1 MFGDQPSCRATPDP
15 VMIAGVLPAP
25 LRSSRPHGWN
35 GVIVERYRLEGAGVA
50 VQSAAVL
57 VTVHLGPTVTVVHT
71 DRKQVE
77 RRRIAKGDIST
88 VTPPGQAKGWRHPGQ
103 AEFVAVW
110 LAPALIERIAAEAD
124 DLQPEQVEILENFGT
139 PDPQIERIGLL
150 LLCELEHEEIGANVY
165 VESLA
170 NELAVHLLRRYS
182 TAAPAATSS
191 ANMLPG
197 YKLRRVL
204 EYLNEN
210 FGRNLTLSEIARTV
224 GMSPYHFAHVFK
236 QTTGLSPHKYLV
248 ARRVACAE
256 SLLRETDLPI
266 TEIAHRVGYANQSHF
281 STLFHRAAT
290 MTPKTFRQ
298 QR

>member
-1 MFGDQPSCRATPDP
+1 MFGDQLSAGAIPHP

-25 LRSSRPHGWN
+25 LHSSRPHGWN
-35 GVIVERYRLEGAGVA
+35 GVIVERYCLEGVEVT

-57 VTVHLGPTVTVVHT
+57 VTVHLGPTDTVVHT
-71 DRKQVE
+71 GRKQVE
-77 RRRIAKGDIST
+77 RRGIAKGDIT

-110 LAPALIERIAAEAD
+110 LAPALIERIAAEAA
-124 DLQPEQVEILENFGT
+124 DLHPQQVEILENLGT
-139 PDPQIERIGLL
+139 PDWQVERIGLS
-150 LLCELEHEEIGANVY
+150 LLCELEHQEIGASVY

-182 TAAPAATSS
+182 TAAPAAMPS
-191 ANMLPG
+191 ASTLPG
-197 YKLRRVL
+197 HKLRRVL

-210 FGRNLTLSEIARTV
+210 FSRNLTLSEIARTV

>member
-1 MFGDQPSCRATPDP
+1 MFGDRLSCGAIPDP

-35 GVIVERYRLEGAGVA
+35 GVVVERYRLERAEVTI
-50 VQSAAVL
+50 QSAAVL
-57 VTVHLGPTVTVVHT
+57 VTVHLAATATTVQTG
-71 DRKQVE
+71 RKQVD
-77 RRRIAKGDIST
+77 RRRIAKGDIT
-88 VTPPGQAKGWRHPGQ
+88 VTPPGHAKEWRHPGQ
-103 AEFVAVW
+103 AEFVALW
-110 LAPALIERIAAEAD
+110 LAPALIERISAQAD
-124 DLQPEQVEILENFGT
+124 DLHPQQVEILENFGT

-150 LLCELEHEEIGANVY
+150 LLCELEHKEIGASVY

-182 TAAPAATSS
+182 TAAPAAMPC
-191 ANMLPG
+191 ANALPG

-204 EYLNEN
+204 EYMNEN
-210 FGRNLTLSEIARTV
+210 FGRDLTLSEIARTV
-224 GMSPYHFAHVFK
+224 GMSPCHFAHVFK
-236 QTTGLSPHKYLV
+236 QTTGLSPHKYLI

-256 SLLRETDLPI
+256 LLLRETDLPI
-266 TEIAHRVGYANQSHF
+266 TEVAHRVGYSNQSHF
-281 STLFHRAAT
+281 STLFHRAAM

>member
-1 MFGDQPSCRATPDP
+1 MLGDRWSSGAIPGP
-15 VMIAGVLPAP
+15 VTIAGVLPAP
-25 LRSSRPHGWN
+25 ISSSRPRGWS
-35 GVIVERYRLEGAGVA
+35 GVILERYRLQGVDA
-50 VQSAAVL
+50 TVRSAAVL
-57 VTVHLGPTVTVVHT
+57 VTVQLAPTVSIVETG
-71 DRKQVE
+71 RKQLE
-77 RRRIAKGDIST
+77 RRRIAKGDVT
-88 VTPPGQAKGWRHPGQ
+88 VTPPGQVKGWRHPEQ
-103 AEFVAVW
+103 AEFVALW

-124 DLQPEQVEILENFGT
+124 ALPLRAVEIIENFGT
-139 PDPQIERIGLL
+139 PDLHIERIGLS
-150 LLCELEHEEIGANVY
+150 LLCELEHEEIGASVY

-182 TAAPAATSS
+182 TAARAAMPCADT
-191 ANMLPG
+191 LPG
-197 YKLRRVL
+197 YKLRRVT
-204 EYLNEN
+204 EYMNDNL
-210 FGRNLTLSEIARTV
+210 GRDLTLSEIARTV
-224 GMSPYHFAHVFK
+224 GMSPYYFAHVFK

-266 TEIAHRVGYANQSHF
+266 TEIAHRVGYSSQSHF